1 MIVLGFFRIPR
12 SIFRSHAMARDEPL
26 ETDRANTMTTPIRK
40 TKPLFCL
47 SALLLGLISAPAMS
61 WTEKE
66 KIKDTAYVN
75 TLCKFEPQAQC
86 SWAVKIGAQ
95 APGADLHEAS
105 MASMRLDGA
114 NLQGAN
120 LTRAILQL
128 ANLKDANLMLS
139 NLTHAHLHAVNLQNA
154 NLMMANLQ
162 NANLLD
168 ADLSGANLK
177 GANIQGTIFIQAK
190 LDGATW
196 TDGRVCAAGS
206 KGKCL

>member
-1 MIVLGFFRIPR
+1 
-12 SIFRSHAMARDEPL
+12 
-26 ETDRANTMTTPIRK
+26 MTTPTRQ
-40 TKPLFCL
+40 TTTLFCI
-47 SALLLGLISAPAMS
+47 SALMMGLFSAPAVS
-61 WTEKE
+61 WTDKD

-95 APGADLHEAS
+95 VPGADLRESS

-120 LTRAILQL
+120 LSRAILQL
-128 ANLKDANLMLS
+128 ANLKDANLMMS
-139 NLTHAHLHAVNLQNA
+139 NLKYAHMHAVNLQNA

-162 NANLLD
+162 HANFLD
-168 ADLSGANLK
+168 ADLSGANLQ
-177 GANIQGTIFIQAK
+177 GANIQGAIFIQAK

-196 TDGRVCAAGS
+196 IDGRVCATGS
-206 KGKCL
+206 KGECM